1 MSAMLSNPL
10 TPPNELTSTY
20 SDGLDSHGAHT
31 ASSLNHYGSQQFATP
46 ISNANMGFEEKPD
59 LDDRVDPHD
68 ISDGDQDMS
77 DGGAPLTMT
86 LSHAEQLNA
95 EMDMLEAEIM
105 GPENLHELLMEN
117 HFPTTLEDAFP
128 HDESPSDQ
136 HLSSPE
142 GLHQPDHTLNEF
154 YMQGMGS
161 DTNLPNT
168 MSAVSLQLQ
177 HLQEQHLQAELLQ
190 DGQEH
195 VEALEEADEPN
206 SVINSTPSIP
216 LPYFLAM
223 NAQASNTGGQAVLQ
237 PAYVSLVEIA
247 TASNSQVSG
256 GLHNSLPLLS
266 TQGLIPSSQGVVVAP
281 LSQHSVFHNVH
292 PQSHPS
298 IAPNDFPSDIESVA
312 DGDEVQDSRNL
323 NLVEFLFNWNQQ
335 FSRSEDSRRR
345 PRGPAIPALVRQ
357 RSEKL
362 APVERSDLQGEKC
375 DIQRINWAELGVTR
389 VEARQMRRH
398 TYRNYTSIPQR
409 PVFHV
414 STSSVCHF

>member
-10 TPPNELTSTY
+10 TPPNELASTH
-20 SDGLDSHGAHT
+20 SAGLDSHGTPGAT
-31 ASSLNHYGSQQFATP
+31 ASLNHYGSQQFTTA
-46 ISNANMGFEEKPD
+46 ISIANMGFEEKLD
-59 LDDRVDPHD
+59 LDDQADYQD

-86 LSHAEQLNA
+86 LSHAEQLNV

-105 GPENLHELLMEN
+105 GPENLHELLIQN
-117 HFPTTLEDAFP
+117 HFPTTLEDALP
-128 HDESPSDQ
+128 YDEIPSDQ
-136 HLSSPE
+136 NVYSPE
-142 GLHQPDHTLNEF
+142 VLDQPEHTLNEL

-177 HLQEQHLQAELLQ
+177 HHLQAELLQ

-195 VEALEEADEPN
+195 VEGLEEADEIN
-206 SVINSTPSIP
+206 SVINSTPSIL
-216 LPYFLAM
+216 LPYYLAM
-223 NAQASNTGGQAVLQ
+223 GVQLPNTGGQAVQQ
-237 PAYVSLVEIA
+237 PVYVSLVEDVA
-247 TASNSQVSG
+247 YSNAQVSW
-256 GLHNSLPLLS
+256 GLQNASPMLS
-266 TQGLIPSSQGVVVAP
+266 TQGLVPSSQGVVVSP
-281 LSQHSVFHNVH
+281 LSQQTAFHNVH
-292 PQSHPS
+292 TAGHPPT
-298 IAPNDFPSDIESVA
+298 IPNDFPSDDESVA
-312 DGDEVQDSRNL
+312 NGDEVQDSRNL

-335 FSRSEDSRRR
+335 FSRGEDSRRR

-375 DIQRINWAELGVTR
+375 DIQRINWEELGVKR
-389 VEARQMRRH
+389 LEARQMRRH

-414 STSSVCHF
+414 STLSTYSF